1 MNQSPSLCS
10 SDRLWNFVFV
20 KRCKITLLFH
30 HAPDGGLCTVLA
42 RRQTARHLPCA
53 GRIWANGPAGCRQD
67 LLQELIADIFPR
79 WTERV
84 TGAMADAPTK
94 ADRILAYALAHV
106 DLLAEGAHAVGFALA
121 TLAPG
126 LALDSRWT

>member
-1 MNQSPSLCS
+1 MGAFAQYWPGARRPATC
-10 SDRLWNFVFV
+10 
-20 KRCKITLLFH
+20 
-30 HAPDGGLCTVLA
+30 LA
-42 RRQTARHLPCA
+42 RGGFGRTALLDAARTCCRNSSQTSS
-53 GRIWANGPAGCRQD
+53 
-67 LLQELIADIFPR
+67 PR

-106 DLLAEGAHAVGFALA
+106 DLVAEGAHAVGFALA